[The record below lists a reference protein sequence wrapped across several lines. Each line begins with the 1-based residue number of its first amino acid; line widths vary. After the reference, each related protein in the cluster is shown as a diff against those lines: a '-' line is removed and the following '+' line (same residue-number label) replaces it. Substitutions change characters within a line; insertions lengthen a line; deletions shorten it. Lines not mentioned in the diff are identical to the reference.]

1 MTTPPISRKK
11 LCKFAALF
19 AYLVAERISHH
30 NRRQSEEVK
39 LIKLSMIKNIEQ

>member
-1 MTTPPISRKK
+1 MTILPAIKEK
-11 LCKFAALF
+11 IVFAALF
-19 AYLVAERISHH
+19 AYLVAERISHQ